1 MKKLNAR
8 NTVII
13 ISLFYLTL
21 LFQSLIPLN
30 NFVEILLLIN
40 IFINRKHIN
49 LLLQERFLIVCL
61 AISGTV
67 SFFLHSDPSF
77 FTYWHYCI
85 VMPILL
91 YISAKLI
98 NDEKDL
104 KKIIYIVSFI
114 CLIILTI
121 SIVLTPL
128 NVEIKEGNWSGEHT
142 RMFWLFFDHATV
154 FGGTDIIGMLIPS
167 FFIFFFKSES
177 KTQKIIKLITFFLLL
192 FCVYK
197 AESRSSLIYIFAI
210 LLYHFRKMKF
220 LNLIITGVGVILLVF
235 VLNLFIDLSSFLP
248 DRFSFSYSEKT
259 GLTDR
264 NLIWFSAINS
274 IIENP
279 SGVDSPF
286 LQVLGQKFSP
296 HNNFLT
302 YWILFGWITGL
313 TIVYVFFAIEIYA
326 LRKVKKMHY
335 FQFFITLIFI
345 NFFIESMVLS
355 APFTYSVYALMAGY
369 VINNKGFRKE
379 IT

>member
-8 NTVII
+8 NTVIV
-13 ISLFYLTL
+13 ISLFYITL

-30 NFVEILLLIN
+30 NFVEILLLVN

-49 LLLQERFLIVCL
+49 LLFQERFLIVCF
-61 AISGTV
+61 AVSGTV
-67 SFFLHSDPSF
+67 SYFLHADPSF

-91 YISAKLI
+91 YISGKSI
-98 NDEKDL
+98 KDEKDL
-104 KKIIYIVSFI
+104 KKIIYAISFV

-121 SIVLTPL
+121 SIISTPL
-128 NVEIKEGNWSGEHT
+128 NVEIKEGNWSDEHT
-142 RMFWLFFDHATV
+142 RMFWLFFDHNTV
-154 FGGTDIIGMLIPS
+154 FVGTAVIGMLIPS

-177 KTQKIIKLITFFLLL
+177 KTQKIIKIITFFLLL

-197 AESRSSLIYIFAI
+197 AETRSSLIYIFAI
-210 LLYHFRKMKF
+210 FLYHFRKMKF
-220 LNLIITGVGVILLVF
+220 INYIISGIGIILVVF
-235 VLNLFIDLSSFLP
+235 VLNSFIDLSSFLP

-259 GLTDR
+259 GLNDR
-264 NLIWFSAINS
+264 NLIWISAMNS

-279 SGVDSPF
+279 NGVDSPF

-296 HNNFLT
+296 HNNILT
-302 YWILFGWITGL
+302 YWILFGFITGFFIL
-313 TIVYVFFAIEIYA
+313 YVFFAVEIYA

-335 FQFFITLIFI
+335 LQFFLTLIFI

-355 APFTYSVYALMAGY
+355 APFTFSVYALLAGFM
-369 VINNKGFRKE
+369 VNNRVFIQNK
-379 IT
+379 